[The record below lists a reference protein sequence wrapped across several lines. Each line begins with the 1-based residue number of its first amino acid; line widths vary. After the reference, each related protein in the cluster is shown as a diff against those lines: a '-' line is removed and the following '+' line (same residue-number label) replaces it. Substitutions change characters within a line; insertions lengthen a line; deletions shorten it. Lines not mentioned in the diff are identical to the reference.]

1 MQRRSSTRLS
11 GGAGGGSGRRRR
23 LGVAPTGGRVTQR
36 RRPSKINRSAAAAA
50 AAVLAPRTSRRN
62 LPGRAGSR
70 VVAWQPLLP
79 AVYRRDRPP
88 SSRPPSVFSMHAEQI
103 ALRQPL
109 SSRSAGAVAV
119 YISLRHRHSCGGGGG
134 ARYVHSGCESSSCS
148 ASSGPA
154 ADRTVTLWPTAR

>member
-1 MQRRSSTRLS
+1 MAPHSLYQNSRRAETVALLTSLDPSPDPD
-11 GGAGGGSGRRRR
+11 GRRRR

-36 RRPSKINRSAAAAA
+36 RRPAKINRSAAAAA

-119 YISLRHRHSCGGGGG
+119 YISLRHRHSGGGGGG
-134 ARYVHSGCESSSCS
+134 A
-148 ASSGPA
+148 A
-154 ADRTVTLWPTAR
+154 LQL